1 MRSQLSS
8 TPQLQSNRPHQL
20 VRLDGLVAALADDAS
35 MFASARPSNIAFH
48 AERGKACRV
57 ASALREYVHRT
68 HSRCLCRVRALHAR
82 IIRMHLPTAVL
93 LISAKGLVARK

>member
-35 MFASARPSNIAFH
+35 MFASVLPTLPSMPNV
-48 AERGKACRV
+48 ERLV
-57 ASALREYVHRT
+57 ASLPPCENM
-68 HSRCLCRVRALHAR
+68 S
-82 IIRMHLPTAVL
+82 IGSIRDVCAVCEHCML
-93 LISAKGLVARK
+93 E